1 MDLTSMLI
9 VPSGVPQWSVL
20 GPLLFL
26 AYVNDIWRNTESN
39 IRLFADDC
47 IIYRKIMDSSDIDTL
62 EMDLNRSGEWM
73 VENEMKINPGKIKQ
87 KASQKERTNNVLFWG
102 SINPGGKQL

>member
-1 MDLTSMLI
+1 M
-9 VPSGVPQWSVL
+9 PQWRVL

-26 AYVNDIWRNTESN
+26 VYVNDIWRHVKSN

-47 IIYRKIMDSSDIDTL
+47 IIYREIKDSSDIDKL
-62 EMDLNRSGEWM
+62 QKDPNRLGELA
-73 VENEMKINPGKIKQ
+73 VKNEMKINPGKIKQ
-87 KASQKERTNNVLFWG
+87 KASQREGRNKVLFWG